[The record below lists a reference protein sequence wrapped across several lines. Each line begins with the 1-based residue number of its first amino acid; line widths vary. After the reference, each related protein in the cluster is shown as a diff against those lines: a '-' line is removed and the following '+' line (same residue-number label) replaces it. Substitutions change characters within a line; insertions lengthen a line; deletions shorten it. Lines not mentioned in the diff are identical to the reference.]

1 MSLITGAQFP
11 LTAACTQIITGTS
24 VPRRLSD
31 LEQISAGAMGGA
43 LSGLICG
50 PTELLMIQQQRSGL
64 SLIATPGN
72 IVSISGVTGEFI
84 LITSGME
91 VVCCR

>member
-1 MSLITGAQFP
+1 MLYGIGLGAFTFFFVAP
-11 LTAACTQIITGTS
+11 LCRRACAFFLLGFSQ
-24 VPRRLSD
+24 VPRRLTD

-64 SLIATPGN
+64 SLLATPGN
-72 IVSISGVTGEFI
+72 IVGISGVTGKKRP
-84 LITSGME
+84 G
-91 VVCCR
+91 

>member
-1 MSLITGAQFP
+1 LVHFFNVSQ
-11 LTAACTQIITGTS
+11 

-50 PTELLMIQQQRSGL
+50 PTELLMIHQQRSGL

-72 IVSISGVTGEFI
+72 IVGISGVTGEDI
-84 LITSGME
+84 RLPGIPRGHAMKLT
-91 VVCCR
+91 